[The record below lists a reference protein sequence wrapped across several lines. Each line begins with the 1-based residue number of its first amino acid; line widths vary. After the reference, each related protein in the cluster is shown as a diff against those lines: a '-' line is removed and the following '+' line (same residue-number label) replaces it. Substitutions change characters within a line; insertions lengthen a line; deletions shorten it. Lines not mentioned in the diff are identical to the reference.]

1 MFCPKCGT
9 QNPET
14 GQFCRSCGT
23 DLGNVSA
30 ALSGK
35 LAPMAPMLNSKGK
48 AVTWESGLTKL
59 FMGVAFV
66 VISVALAVSGAGRGW
81 WFWMLVPAFMF
92 VGGGLAQIIQL
103 RKAEQGKAS
112 IAAPAQNE
120 IGPTPQAPSLPPT
133 QTPYISPAESRY
145 KTGDLV
151 PPSVTEG
158 TTRHLESDPEGETMT
173 LPKI

>member
-1 MFCPKCGT
+1 
-9 QNPET
+9 
-14 GQFCRSCGT
+14 
-23 DLGNVSA
+23 
-30 ALSGK
+30 
-35 LAPMAPMLNSKGK
+35 
-48 AVTWESGLTKL
+48 
-59 FMGVAFV
+59 
-66 VISVALAVSGAGRGW
+66 
-81 WFWMLVPAFMF
+81 MLVPACMF